1 MQIDWENL
9 GFSYIKTPWRFVAKW
24 KKWLLGTRALTE
36 DNILHIHE
44 GSPALHYGQQCFE
57 GLKAYRRPDGGI
69 NLFRP
74 DENSKRLNRSARR
87 FAYAVRSRRDVPRC
101 GQSSGQ
107 SKPRICTAFTVPGLL
122 YIYGRY
128 LIGVGENI
136 GVAPAPEYLFIIFA
150 CRSDHISKA
159 SWPQRTFI
167 VSDYD
172 RAAPNG
178 TGAAKVGGNYAAS
191 LLPGYEAHERNFFRI
206 AFYLD
211 PETHT
216 KIEEVGVR

>member
-1 MQIDWENL
+1 MAL
-9 GFSYIKTPWRFVAKW
+9 GEQ
-24 KKWLLGTRALTE
+24 GALTE

-87 FAYAVRSRRDVPRC
+87 LRMPFVPEEMFLDAVNQVVKANQEFVPPY
-101 GQSSGQ
+101 GTGA
-107 SKPRICTAFTVPGLL
+107 TL
-122 YIYGRY
+122 YLRPL

-159 SWPQRTFI
+159 SWPQRT
-167 VSDYD
+167 
-172 RAAPNG
+172 
-178 TGAAKVGGNYAAS
+178 
-191 LLPGYEAHERNFFRI
+191 LLFQIMTVQHQMVPA
-206 AFYLD
+206 LQ
-211 PETHT
+211 
-216 KIEEVGVR
+216 K

>member
-24 KKWLLGTRALTE
+24 KNGSWEQGALTE

-87 FAYAVRSRRDVPRC
+87 LRMPFVPEEMFLDAVNQVVKANQEFVPPY
-101 GQSSGQ
+101 GTGA
-107 SKPRICTAFTVPGLL
+107 TL
-122 YIYGRY
+122 YLRPL

-159 SWPQRTFI
+159 SWPQRT
-167 VSDYD
+167 
-172 RAAPNG
+172 
-178 TGAAKVGGNYAAS
+178 
-191 LLPGYEAHERNFFRI
+191 LLFQIMTVQHQMVPALQSRRKLCCQLITRI
-206 AFYLD
+206 RS
-211 PETHT
+211 P
-216 KIEEVGVR
+216 